1 MNRHYRTGCLAAA
14 LLFAGA
20 VIIAQQ
26 PPQTAPAGPQL
37 LHPMFQDH
45 AVLQRDRP
53 IEVYGETSPQ
63 TDVTVTLGAASIKT
77 RARAVGHWSRNLPT
91 TR

>member
-1 MNRHYRTGCLAAA
+1 MNRHYRTGRLAAA
-14 LLFAGA
+14 LLWAGA

-53 IEVYGETSPQ
+53 IKVYGETSPR
-63 TDVTVTLGAASIKT
+63 TDVTVTLGAPASERVPGRTGIGAP
-77 RARAVGHWSRNLPT
+77 RCRR
-91 TR
+91 